1 MTNEQSIDDTESLRS
16 ALQAILEEAA
26 TNDVEIEGAS
36 GSSRQLTIR
45 IGKSRFGNSN
55 E

>member
-1 MTNEQSIDDTESLRS
+1 MTNEQPIDNTESLRS

-26 TNDVEIEGAS
+26 TNDVEIEGS
-36 GSSRQLTIR
+36 LRIR
-45 IGKSRFGNSN
+45 ATADHPNWEIQIWKL

>member
-26 TNDVEIEGAS
+26 TNDVEIEGS
-36 GSSRQLTIR
+36 LR
-45 IGKSRFGNSN
+45 IQSTTDHPNWEIQVWKL